1 MVRGNIFLIG
11 LILYLIIAGAFLV
24 FFYGLVGIV
33 FRTLLGVDLPDPF
46 HWFS

>member
-11 LILYLIIAGAFLV
+11 LLLYLTVAGAFLV

-33 FRTLLGVDLPDPF
+33 LRTLGVDLPDPF
-46 HWFS
+46 NWFS